1 MSNVSM
7 KSMLEAGVHFGHQTS
22 RWNPKMSRYIFGE
35 RNGVHILDL
44 QKTAKELKKACA
56 FIKEESKKG
65 SKFLFVGTKKQAQ
78 EAIQAEAAR
87 CGAYCIHEKW
97 LGGTLTNFQTVKKSI
112 ERMNELE
119 KWEASGVFKAISKK
133 EASRLMKELNRLQ
146 KLLGGIRDMK
156 VLPDVVFVIDPVD
169 TAGAVRESRVLGIPV
184 VAVCDTNSDPDL
196 IDVPVPGNDDAA
208 RSIKLFCAAIADS
221 VLEGRAEAE
230 AAKNPTQAAEAATE
244 EGEKAPVN
252 PAMAN
257 AFESAMLASEKAEQ
271 EAEAA
276 KAEPVV
282 EVVEEEKAE
291 VKVEEAPKAEEVKEE
306 AQEATEEKKPAKKT
320 TAKKTTAKKT
330 TAAKKT
336 TTAKKTTAK
345 KTPAKKAAKEEV
357 AEEAK

>member
-44 QKTAKELKKACA
+44 QKTAKELKKAYA
-56 FIKEESKKG
+56 FVKEESKKG

-78 EAIQAEAAR
+78 EAISTEAAR
-87 CGAYCIHEKW
+87 CGAFCIHEKW

-119 KWEASGVFKAISKK
+119 KWEGSGVFKAISKK
-133 EASRLMKELNRLQ
+133 EASRLTKELNRLQ

-169 TAGAVRESRVLGIPV
+169 TAGAIRESRVLGIPV

-196 IDVPVPGNDDAA
+196 INWPIPGNDDAA
-208 RSIKLFCAAIADS
+208 RSIKLFCAAIADA
-221 VLEGRAEAE
+221 VLEGRAEVE
-230 AAKNPTQAAEAATE
+230 AAKQPAEAATE
-244 EGEKAPVN
+244 EGEQAPVN

-271 EAEAA
+271 EEVAKEEI
-276 KAEPVV
+276 KAEVAAA
-282 EVVEEEKAE
+282 EEASELVEKAE
-291 VKVEEAPKAEEVKEE
+291 KAEKKT
-306 AQEATEEKKPAKKT
+306 AAKKPAAKKAT

-330 TAAKKT
+330 VKAEEEKPAEKKTAAKKT
-336 TTAKKTTAK
+336 AAKKPAAKKTTAK
-345 KTPAKKAAKEEV
+345 KEAVAK
-357 AEEAK
+357 

>member
-44 QKTAKELKKACA
+44 QKTAKELKKAYA
-56 FIKEESKKG
+56 FVKEESKKG

-78 EAIQAEAAR
+78 EAIASEAAR

-119 KWEASGVFKAISKK
+119 KWEGSGVFKAISKK
-133 EASRLMKELNRLQ
+133 EASRLTKELNRLQ

-196 IDVPVPGNDDAA
+196 INWPIPGNDDAA
-208 RSIKLFCAAIADS
+208 RSIKLFCAAIADA
-221 VLEGRAEAE
+221 VLEGRAEVE
-230 AAKNPTQAAEAATE
+230 PKQAAQAAEE

-257 AFESAMLASEKAEQ
+257 AFESAMLAGEKAE
-271 EAEAA
+271 EETAVAA
-276 KAEPVV
+276 DI
-282 EVVEEEKAE
+282 KAE
-291 VKVEEAPKAEEVKEE
+291 VAAAEEAADLVEKAAKVEEAK
-306 AQEATEEKKPAKKT
+306 EEKK
-320 TAKKTTAKKT
+320 TAKKT
-330 TAAKKT
+330 TAAKKPAAKKTVKAEEPAEKKAAAKKT
-336 TTAKKTTAK
+336 TAAKKPAAEKKPAAKKTTAK
-345 KTPAKKAAKEEV
+345 KASK
-357 AEEAK
+357 